1 MNPWLITLE
10 LYVMM
15 AAVRV
20 LSQREVSYARRRNA
34 VGMTLVEI
42 LVVIAI
48 IASLAA
54 IIYPAIMDS
63 LKKSQAAMVAQRIDA
78 VQKAK
83 VQWQIDAQTNGTPA
97 PPDTSSVTLQS
108 IAPYLTRFGVQMAN
122 QTELDQGTGGSIQ
135 LGTWGG
141 NPYFV
146 GGAGGSSNQY
156 ISKYDIPT
164 GPVQQVSP
172 GGN

>member
-1 MNPWLITLE
+1 
-10 LYVMM
+10 
-15 AAVRV
+15 
-20 LSQREVSYARRRNA
+20 
-34 VGMTLVEI
+34 MTLVEI

-63 LKKSQAAMVAQRIDA
+63 LKKSQAAMIAQRLDA

-97 PPDTSSVTLQS
+97 PPDANPVPLPS
-108 IAPYLTRFGVQMAN
+108 IAPYLTRFGVQIGS
-122 QTELDQGTGGSIQ
+122 QTELDQGTGGSIN

-146 GGAGGSSNQY
+146 GGAGASSNQY
-156 ISKYDIPT
+156 IGKYNIPT
-164 GPVQQVSP
+164 APLSQGSP

>member
-1 MNPWLITLE
+1 MIIAMEMLLIHRQNS
-10 LYVMM
+10 YV
-15 AAVRV
+15 
-20 LSQREVSYARRRNA
+20 RRRTE

-48 IASLAA
+48 IAALAA

-63 LKKSQAAMVAQRIDA
+63 LKKSQAAMIAQRLDA

-97 PPDTSSVTLQS
+97 PPDANAVPLPS
-108 IAPYLTRFGVQMAN
+108 IAPYLTRFGVQISN
-122 QTELDQGTGGSIQ
+122 QTELDQGTGGSINP
-135 LGTWGG
+135 GTWGG

-146 GGAGGSSNQY
+146 GGAGASSNQY
-156 ISKYDIPT
+156 ISKYNIPT
-164 GPVQQVSP
+164 GPLSQGSS

>member
-1 MNPWLITLE
+1 
-10 LYVMM
+10 
-15 AAVRV
+15 
-20 LSQREVSYARRRNA
+20 
-34 VGMTLVEI
+34 MTLVEI

-63 LKKSQAAMVAQRIDA
+63 LKKSQAAMIAQRLDA

-83 VQWQIDAQTNGTPA
+83 VQWQIDAQTNGSPA
-97 PPDTSSVTLQS
+97 PPDANAVPLPS
-108 IAPYLTRFGVQMAN
+108 IAPYLTRFGVQIGN
-122 QTELDQGTGGSIQ
+122 QTELDQGTGGSIN
-135 LGTWGG
+135 LGSWGG

-146 GGAGGSSNQY
+146 GGAGASSNPY
-156 ISKYDIPT
+156 ISKYNIPI
-164 GPVQQVSP
+164 GPIPQGSP